1 MTTREIKRKLTAI
14 LSADV
19 KGYSRLMGEDEEWT
33 VHTLNTYK
41 DMMRGLIQQH
51 RGRVVD
57 APGDNVLAE
66 FASVVDAVQCSVEV
80 QQVLR
85 AKNAMLPENRR
96 MEFRI
101 GINLGDVIEEG
112 EQIYGDGVNIAAR
125 LEGLAEA
132 GGICISGSAFE
143 QIENKLPLRY
153 EYLGEHEVR
162 NIAKPVRVYRAQIE
176 SEAVARR
183 PLEVAS
189 KEKMAFPLPDK
200 PSIAVLPF
208 VNMSGSSEQEYF
220 CDGITDQIITSL
232 SMIPRLFV
240 IARNSTF
247 VYKGKAV
254 KVQKVAEEMGVRYV
268 LEGSVQRSEGRVRI
282 LVQLI
287 DAIKGIHLWS
297 ERYDRDLKDLFALQD
312 EIARQIMTALQVKLT
327 EGEYAS
333 GIAEST
339 SNLKALECYWRAAEH
354 FQRFAEEDNAAAR
367 QWAQKA
373 LELDPKFAGGWAQM
387 GWTYLWDVNFGWSQ
401 SPVQSME
408 RALECAQKAIGLSD
422 SCAKAYG
429 LMGYINL
436 LNRKFEE
443 AIENGEKAVRIN
455 PNDPI
460 MLSILAGI
468 MHYNG
473 KFDESIA
480 LVKNAMRLCPYYP
493 AIFLI
498 QLSMSYFLAGRYEE
512 ALAASELMLARA
524 HKGEFSPF
532 MAHMSLAEAYMGL
545 GQDHKARAHAEE
557 MLKIN
562 PNYSLADQRK
572 SMYYYRDSAHADRHI
587 DALGKAGLK

>member
-1 MTTREIKRKLTAI
+1 
-14 LSADV
+14 
-19 KGYSRLMGEDEEWT
+19 
-33 VHTLNTYK
+33 
-41 DMMRGLIQQH
+41 
-51 RGRVVD
+51 
-57 APGDNVLAE
+57 
-66 FASVVDAVQCSVEV
+66 
-80 QQVLR
+80 
-85 AKNAMLPENRR
+85 
-96 MEFRI
+96 
-101 GINLGDVIEEG
+101 
-112 EQIYGDGVNIAAR
+112 

-153 EYLGEHEVR
+153 DYLGEHEVK
-162 NIAKPVRVYRAQIE
+162 NITKPVRVYRAQIE
-176 SEAVARR
+176 SEAAARK

-208 VNMSGSSEQEYF
+208 VNMSGSPEQEYF

-254 KVQKVAEEMGVRYV
+254 KVQKVAEEMGVRFV
-268 LEGSVQRSEGRVRI
+268 LEGSIQRSEGRVRI

-297 ERYDRDLKDLFALQD
+297 ERYDRDLKDLFVLQD
-312 EIARQIMTALQVKLT
+312 EITRQIMTALQVKLT

-354 FQRFAEEDNAAAR
+354 FFRFAKEDNAAAR

-373 LELDPKFAGGWAQM
+373 VELDPKFAGGWAQM

-401 SPVQSME
+401 SPVQSMKG
-408 RALECAQKAIGLSD
+408 ALECAQKAIGLSD

-436 LNRKFEE
+436 LNRKFDE

-532 MAHMSLAEAYMGL
+532 MAHTSLAEAYIGL
-545 GQDHKARAHAEE
+545 GQDQKARAHAEE

-572 SMYYYRDSAHADRHI
+572 SMYYYRDPSHLERHI
-587 DALGKAGLK
+587 DALRKAGLK